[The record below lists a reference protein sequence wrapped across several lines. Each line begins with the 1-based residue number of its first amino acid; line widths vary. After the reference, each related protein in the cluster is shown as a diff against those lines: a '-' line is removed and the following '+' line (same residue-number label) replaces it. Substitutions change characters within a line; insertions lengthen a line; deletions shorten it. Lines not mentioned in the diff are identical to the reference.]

1 MVEIIQSTN
10 EQKIQWER
18 AAQIAGASGVSW
30 LLVFKPE
37 DILLL
42 CGIWPQSSMN
52 LLLVSP
58 EQRRAHL
65 IAAENA
71 LEGRLVP
78 DELDV
83 IGYNYVSLWKPNAET
98 TIKETLERLVGKAE
112 RLGFPLSDE
121 YASVSPLLAEIFD
134 MKANLQQVLRSGWP
148 SLTLVDISNP
158 LARVRAVKNEG
169 EIAAIQ
175 RPVEISEVG
184 VTVLYALEKNFTSI
198 SEAELALQIQH
209 KIEAEAVARGLRARA
224 WAQISSGPRTGTAA
238 YLDFVEPTQRIIKKG
253 ELVLLELVT
262 IVEGFWADLT
272 YPIQAGGWSQPS
284 TMRIYEAVRN
294 AQANAVEALVPGAT
308 GADIDAAAREILR
321 ERGFERE
328 FFHSTGHSVGFR
340 YHENYPLLAPESNDQ
355 IAIGHVVT
363 VEPGAYGAG
372 FGLRLEADVAVTK
385 EGPKWLSR
393 RPIALT

>member
-1 MVEIIQSTN
+1 MVEIIQSTD

-18 AAQIAGASGVSW
+18 AAKIVEASGISW

-71 LEGRLVP
+71 LEGRSVP

-98 TIKETLERLVGKAE
+98 TIRETLQRLLGKAE
-112 RLGFPLSDE
+112 GLGFPLSDL
-121 YASVSPLLAEIFD
+121 YASVSPLLAEIVD
-134 MKANLQQVLRSGWP
+134 TNTNLQQMLRSGWP
-148 SLTLVDISNP
+148 SLNLVDISNS
-158 LARVRAVKNEG
+158 LARVRAVKNEA

-175 RPVEISEVG
+175 RTVEIAEVG
-184 VTVLYALEKNFTSI
+184 VTILDALEKDFTSI

-209 KIEAEAVARGLRARA
+209 KIETEAVAHGLRARA

-238 YLDFVEPTQRIIKKG
+238 YLDFVEPTQRIIQEG
-253 ELVLLELVT
+253 DLVLLELVT

-284 TMRIYEAVRN
+284 IRRIYEAIRS
-294 AQANAVEALVPGAT
+294 AQATAVEALVPGAT
-308 GADIDAAAREILR
+308 GAEIDAAARAVLR

-328 FFHSTGHSVGFR
+328 FFHTTGHGVGFR
-340 YHENYPLLAPESNDQ
+340 YHENYPLLGPESNDQ
-355 IAIGHVVT
+355 IAIGHIVT

-372 FGLRLEADVAVTK
+372 FGLRLEADIAVTK
-385 EGPKWLSR
+385 EGPRWLSR
-393 RPIALT
+393 HPVALS

>member
-1 MVEIIQSTN
+1 MVEIIQSTAA
-10 EQKIQWER
+10 QKIQWDR
-18 AAQIAGASGVSW
+18 AAQLVEAGGVSW
-30 LLVFKPE
+30 LLVYKPE

-42 CGIWPQSSMN
+42 SGVWPQSSMN
-52 LLLVSP
+52 LLLISP

-71 LEGRLVP
+71 LEGRVVP

-83 IGYNYVSLWKPNAET
+83 IGYNYVSLWKTDAET
-98 TIKETLERLVGKAE
+98 TIRETLQRIVGKAE
-112 RLGFPLSDE
+112 ALGFPLSDP

-134 MKANLQQVLRSGWP
+134 MNAHLQQLLRSGWS
-148 SLTLVDISNP
+148 SLNLVDISSA
-158 LARVRAVKNEG
+158 LARVRAVKNEA
-169 EIAAIQ
+169 EIAAIG
-175 RPVEISEVG
+175 RTAEIAEVG
-184 VTVLYALEKNFTSI
+184 VSALDALETNFTSI

-238 YLDFVEPTQRIIKKG
+238 YLDFVEPTQLIIKEG
-253 ELVLLELVT
+253 DLVLLELVT

-272 YPIQAGGWSQPS
+272 YPVQAGGWSQPS
-284 TMRIYEAVRN
+284 TRRMYEAVRS
-294 AQANAVEALVPGAT
+294 AQAKAVEALVPGAT
-308 GADIDAAAREILR
+308 GAEIDAAARAVLR

-340 YHENYPLLAPESNDQ
+340 YHENYPLLKPESNDQ

-363 VEPGAYGAG
+363 VEPGVYGTG
-372 FGLRLEADVAVTK
+372 FGLRLEADIAVTK

-393 RPIALT
+393 RPVALT

>member
-1 MVEIIQSTN
+1 MVEIIQSTAA
-10 EQKIQWER
+10 QKIQWER
-18 AAQIAGASGVSW
+18 AARLLEASGVSW
-30 LLVFKPE
+30 LLVYKPE

-42 CGIWPQSSMN
+42 SGIWPQSSMN
-52 LLLVSP
+52 LLLISP
-58 EQRRAHL
+58 EERRAYL

-83 IGYNYVSLWKPNAET
+83 IGYNYVSLWKTDADT
-98 TIKETLERLVGKAE
+98 TIRETLQRIVGKAKG
-112 RLGFPLSDE
+112 LGFPLSDP

-134 MKANLQQVLRSGWP
+134 MNANLQQLLRSGWP
-148 SLTLVDISNP
+148 SLNLVDISTS
-158 LARVRAVKNEG
+158 LARVRAVKNEA

-175 RPVEISEVG
+175 RTAEIAEVG
-184 VTVLYALEKNFTSI
+184 VSALDALETNFSSI

-238 YLDFVEPTQRIIKKG
+238 YLDFVEPTQRLIKEG
-253 ELVLLELVT
+253 DLVLLELVT

-272 YPIQAGGWSQPS
+272 YPVQAGGWSQPS
-284 TMRIYEAVRN
+284 TRRMYESVRS
-294 AQANAVEALVPGAT
+294 AQAKAVEALVPGAT
-308 GADIDAAAREILR
+308 GAEIDAAARAVLR

-340 YHENYPLLAPESNDQ
+340 YHENYPLLRPESNDQ
-355 IAIGHVVT
+355 IAIGQVVT
-363 VEPGAYGAG
+363 VEPGVYGPG
-372 FGLRLEADVAVTK
+372 FGLRLEADIAVTK
-385 EGPKWLSR
+385 EGPEWLSR
-393 RPIALT
+393 RPVALT